1 MKKTKTKERNNIHV
15 KKYDKVVV
23 ISGKSAKAENKIG
36 VVKDVDT
43 VNSRVVV
50 EGVNMVTKAEK
61 PNPMLGRKGGLIKV
75 EAAIDSS
82 NVMLLCPACE
92 KPTRIK
98 YEVKDGKKVRICKK
112 CGEQIDNI

>member
-1 MKKTKTKERNNIHV
+1 MKKAETKERNSLHV

-23 ISGKSAKAENKIG
+23 ITGKSEKQIG

-43 VNSRVVV
+43 VNKRVVV
-50 EGVNMVTKAEK
+50 EGVNMITKAEK
-61 PNPMLGRKGGLIKV
+61 PNPMLGRKGGLTKK
-75 EAAIDSS
+75 EASIDSS
-82 NVMLLCPACE
+82 NVMLYCPACE

-112 CGEQIDNI
+112 CGEQIDNL